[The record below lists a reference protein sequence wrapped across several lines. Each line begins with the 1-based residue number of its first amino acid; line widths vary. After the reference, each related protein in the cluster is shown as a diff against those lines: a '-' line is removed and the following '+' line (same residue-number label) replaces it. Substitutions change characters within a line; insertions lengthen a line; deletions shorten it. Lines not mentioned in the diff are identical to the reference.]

1 MQILPRGLLVSVLMT
16 LLLAG
21 CASQPGLVDRLPG
34 DDPGEL
40 LSRAERQ
47 APEQAALTRLEAA
60 DILAR
65 QGDRTQ
71 ALEIAGDIEDDLLP
85 TPSRARWALLLS
97 SLGEELN
104 DPWSVIRAGQNLD
117 ELDLSGDQD
126 ITLRQRLGLA
136 LLEVDEPAAAADE
149 LLSVQARTDS
159 ERLND
164 PIWKALSRLDGREL
178 NDLREDADDLTRGW
192 LALAELSRSSGG
204 DIQNLFARLDTWRDR
219 HPRHPASRQLPAD
232 LLALRDLRGQ
242 EVNHIA
248 VFLPESGALS
258 GVAGAIRNGM
268 RTHHLNVVNAG
279 TASVRLSFLDS
290 SHGDLDALYREASNL
305 GAQVVVGPLNK
316 DLVTRLENQQSV
328 PLPTLALNYGH
339 GQRNQASSLFQ
350 YGLSAE
356 DEARQAARRAWQDG
370 HRSAAVLVPDNGW
383 GQRVGEAFWDEWQAR
398 GGSITNAVRYNPQA
412 SATESTRRAVA
423 SPRPDMLFL
432 LALPEYARQVPPTL
446 DYYNAGDLPI
456 YATSHLH
463 EGRPQPRLDH
473 DLDGVQFVDIPWQI
487 PEASVGGVEALPFS
501 ESYRQLRDESDSAL
515 FRLMAMGVDAYELAR
530 RLPQFQAMA
539 DSELFGATG
548 TLRQASDGRIQRQLP
563 WARFE
568 NGMPAPILMPGLLD
582 RQWDDRQGDGRTP

>member
-1 MQILPRGLLVSVLMT
+1 MQILPRGLLITVLMT
-16 LLLAG
+16 LMLAG
-21 CASQPGLVDRLPG
+21 CAAPPGLVDRLPD
-34 DDPGEL
+34 DDPAEL
-40 LSRAERQ
+40 LSRAEQQ
-47 APEQAALTRLEAA
+47 APEQAAMTRLEAA

-85 TPSRARWALLLS
+85 GPSRTRWALLLS

-104 DPWSVIRAGQNLD
+104 APWSVIRAGQNLD
-117 ELDLSGDQD
+117 ALELSGDQD

-136 LLEVDEPAAAADE
+136 LLEVDEPAAAAAE
-149 LLSVQARTDS
+149 LLSVQGRTDS

-164 PIWKALSRLDGREL
+164 PIWKALLRLDGREL
-178 NDLREDADDLTRGW
+178 SDLREGADDLTRGW

-204 DIQNLFARLDTWRDR
+204 DIENLFARLDTWRDR

-232 LLALRDLRGQ
+232 LLALRDLRGR

-248 VFLPESGALS
+248 VLLPESGALS
-258 GVAGAIRNGM
+258 GIAGAIRSGM
-268 RTHHLNVVNAG
+268 RAHHLNVVNAG
-279 TASVRLSFLDS
+279 SGSVRLSFLDS
-290 SHGDLDALYREASNL
+290 SHGDLDTLYREAKNL

-316 DLVTRLENQQSV
+316 DLVTRLENQESV

-370 HRSAAVLVPDNGW
+370 HRSAAMLVPDNDW

-398 GGSITNAVRYNPQA
+398 GGRTTNAVRYNPQA
-412 SATESTRRAVA
+412 AATESARRAVT

-432 LALPEYARQVPPTL
+432 LGLPEYARQVPPTL

-463 EGRPQPRLDH
+463 EGRAQPRLDH
-473 DLDGVQFVDIPWQI
+473 DLDGIQFVDIPWQI
-487 PEASVGGVEALPFS
+487 PEAAVGGIEALPFS
-501 ESYRQLRDESDSAL
+501 ESYRQLRDESDPAL

-548 TLRQASDGRIQRQLP
+548 TLRQASDGRIQRELP

-568 NGMPAPILMPGLLD
+568 NGMPAPILMPGLFN
-582 RQWDDRQGDGRTP
+582 RGWDDREDDGRTP